1 MSSNA
6 THHHCFLCRFN
17 THRDSVE
24 MHQFIQEHVGAM
36 HVDSL
41 SREVHAELVN
51 RKEQMTDA
59 CNDDISFE
67 VVREHITSH
76 TLMPAV
82 RVAGILRSL
91 PDLNDKLA
99 TILSSEDD
107 DGNVVIDS
115 KNVNSFIKVTD
126 EIMQMY
132 KSGNVNR
139 LLFSDPT
146 TMEKG
151 GAAGGG
157 ERPDG

>member
-76 TLMPAV
+76 TLNPV
-82 RVAGILRSL
+82 IRVGMMLRELLELKDRMKGELHKIDANGQHLGMDPKMIESYL
-91 PDLNDKLA
+91 RVQTQVLNVYR
-99 TILSSEDD
+99 SEP
-107 DGNVVIDS
+107 S
-115 KNVNSFIKVTD
+115 K
-126 EIMQMY
+126 MQFVQQ
-132 KSGNVNR
+132 SG
-139 LLFSDPT
+139 S
-146 TMEKG
+146 
-151 GAAGGG
+151 
-157 ERPDG
+157 